1 MTVSGASARSVP
13 SARGRGHGGAEDP
26 VSGSSARRPRPCR
39 CGRGAVRLRAI
50 GAALPR
56 TLRSEARGP
65 GRGAALAARRIFLS
79 PFSFRRFKEGSSC
92 AFYRFFFTSALLSLL
107 LPLIPSLSFRP
118 RAALPRSARRSRRPR
133 ALLPAHCEAGT
144 GAAAA
149 PPLQRP
155 AGGGRGQ
162 ARERKASPGGAG
174 ASLGEWAGGC
184 GGVAAPPPGAPCE
197 RGARRWGGGGV
208 PRPVGGCGAGPTG
221 GAAADLAP
229 ALPRAAA
236 LCPPLG
242 LTRSPGS
249 ILARAAV
256 CCLPASAPA
265 LRCPRPRAAPR
276 ARRGPDLLT
285 AAPGKVAAFSDRRN
299 NCLHCA
305 KRAPCLFCFLN
316 VRPRLRLFWLNFL
329 VQFTR
334 GVGFFFFVMCEACSL
349 CPTPML
355 LLSGLYLF
363 RFLLRPNCVE
373 LKSSPLT
380 KI

>member
-1 MTVSGASARSVP
+1 MRF
-13 SARGRGHGGAEDP
+13 
-26 VSGSSARRPRPCR
+26 
-39 CGRGAVRLRAI
+39 RAI

-56 TLRSEARGP
+56 TLRSAARGP
-65 GRGAALAARRIFLS
+65 GRGAALAARRVFLY
-79 PFSFRRFKEGSSC
+79 PFSFRWFKEGSSC
-92 AFYRFFFTSALLSLL
+92 AVYRLF
-107 LPLIPSLSFRP
+107 LPPPAPSPHPFSLSFRP

-133 ALLPAHCEAGT
+133 APLPAHGEAGT

-174 ASLGEWAGGC
+174 ASRGEWAVRGG
-184 GGVAAPPPGAPCE
+184 GEGAAPPPGAPRE
-197 RGARRWGGGGV
+197 RGRGGGRRGI
-208 PRPVGGCGAGPTG
+208 PRPGGAGGAGPTG

-229 ALPRAAA
+229 ALPRVAA

-256 CCLPASAPA
+256 RCLPGSAPA

-285 AAPGKVAAFSDRRN
+285 AAPGKVAAFSERRN
-299 NCLHCA
+299 NRLHCA

-316 VRPRLRLFWLNFL
+316 VRPHLRLFWLNFL
-329 VQFTR
+329 VRFTR
-334 GVGFFFFVMCEACSL
+334 GVGFFFFPMCEACSL
-349 CPTPML
+349 RPTLML

-363 RFLLRPNCVE
+363 SFLLQPDCVE
-373 LKSSPLT
+373 LKALL
-380 KI
+380 